1 MSTATAVFEI
11 PLQAAT
17 PQQLTVS
24 LNGVQ
29 YKLTVRYNS
38 PSGVWILDIADGTG
52 NAIMQGIPMVT
63 GADPLE
69 QHAYLGI
76 GGQLICQT
84 DNDIT
89 AVPTFANLG
98 QTSHLY
104 FIPAL
109 TKNAA
114 LRPQPQGETQ

>member
-1 MSTATAVFEI
+1 MASTVFEI

-17 PQQLTVS
+17 PQQLNVS

-29 YKLTVRYNS
+29 YQFTVRYNS
-38 PSGVWILDIADGTG
+38 QNNAWTLDIADSSGD
-52 NAIMQGIPMVT
+52 AILMGIPMIT
-63 GADPLE
+63 GADLLA
-69 QHAYLGI
+69 QYKYLGI

-89 AVPTFANLG
+89 AVPTFTNLG

-104 FIPAL
+104 FIPDA
-109 TKNAA
+109 
-114 LRPQPQGETQ
+114 E